1 MEKLKKYLPFLVLVV
16 GFLVLLFAIVT
27 VKKRASVKE
36 EVPSDQEENVP
47 EIPFD
52 KRPFTSLIPS
62 KDGHWLKLKVE
73 DIKVQAASLD
83 YEILYQLP
91 DGRTQ
96 GVPGTVKL
104 TESNFER
111 DILLGS
117 ESSGKYRFDEGVKNG
132 TLTLKFRDDKG
143 KLVGKLSTD
152 FALLSD
158 TRELN
163 SFDSKFKY
171 VLDEMP
177 KGAFFVVMETFG
189 VKIKPQF
196 TLASGPYGVFAS
208 LDKKFSGK
216 VSLEGDSVYYLEG
229 DSWVK
234 IDEGKA
240 SNIGIFA
247 SQKSSS

>member
-1 MEKLKKYLPFLVLVV
+1 MERFKKYLPFLVLIV
-16 GFLVLLFAIVT
+16 GFLVLLFAIVAA
-27 VKKRASVKE
+27 KKRALVKE
-36 EVPSDQEENVP
+36 EALSDQEENMP

-73 DIKVQAASLD
+73 DIRVQAVSLD

-96 GVPGTVKL
+96 GVPGTIKL
-104 TESNFER
+104 TGSSFER

-117 ESSGKYRFDEGVKNG
+117 ESSGKYRFDEGVKKG

-158 TRELN
+158 TRELS

-196 TLASGPYGVFAS
+196 ALASGPYGVFAS

-216 VSLEGDSVYYLEG
+216 VSLDGNVVYYLEG

-234 IDEGKA
+234 VNEGQIP
-240 SNIGIFA
+240 NIGIFA